1 MTEDE
6 REKAQEQMKAL
17 NQAYSELSQHC
28 SDQNNSSEEVG
39 LLEFVSIA
47 FSFRKRRH
55 LLFSCMTNNFPFV
68 QCERPCCITLF
79 FFYFLTLEQ
88 SRKHSNSWEKSEC
101 AANMLFSAHL
111 WSEMLSL
118 LLFWSGTKD
127 YKTE

>member
-68 QCERPCCITLF
+68 QRERPCCITFLF
-79 FFYFLTLEQ
+79 FFYLFIFFTS
-88 SRKHSNSWEKSEC
+88 SRWSRAGNIQTVEKNLSVLQTC
-101 AANMLFSAHL
+101 FSL
-111 WSEMLSL
+111 PTFGL
-118 LLFWSGTKD
+118 
-127 YKTE
+127 

>member
-39 LLEFVSIA
+39 LLQFVSIA

-68 QCERPCCITLF
+68 QCEQPCCITLF
-79 FFYFLTLEQ
+79 FFTSLCW
-88 SRKHSNSWEKSEC
+88 SRAGNIQTVEKKSEC

-118 LLFWSGTKD
+118 LLVWSRTKD

>member
-28 SDQNNSSEEVG
+28 SDQNTSSEEVG

-79 FFYFLTLEQ
+79 VLLPHAGAEQ
-88 SRKHSNSWEKSEC
+88 ETFKQLRKI
-101 AANMLFSAHL
+101 
-111 WSEMLSL
+111 
-118 LLFWSGTKD
+118 
-127 YKTE
+127 

>member
-79 FFYFLTLEQ
+79 FFFYFLTLEQ
-88 SRKHSNSWEKSEC
+88 SRKYSNS
-101 AANMLFSAHL
+101 
-111 WSEMLSL
+111 
-118 LLFWSGTKD
+118 
-127 YKTE
+127 